1 MLPGV
6 AWVHWG
12 IFNYHLGR
20 CRSLQNAP
28 FSLSSLYL
36 STSFLAEQ
44 VPKIEHSNLHV
55 RLLVVFNT
63 LISQC
68 IAWVRFLLWSMKHFN
83 VMTPGLP
90 FMPIRTCTDGGLEFW
105 HHDMMKSYYFHLF
118 KCFGGSLSSLL
129 CHIWAFWTFNFG
141 VSFQRCTRSSNDARS
156 RGQPSGSA
164 RPGRDAS
171 PRRSHRSLSPL
182 SPPVSSRC
190 VFHKRKCRQHKSLH
204 LDECL
209 TSLRICNHAWHD
221 TPSKKKFQEI
231 HLQIRAFIFHCV
243 RKPTGRFSTR
253 GSSRRQ
259 WLQNCRQPH
268 LRKHV
273 RVFSGL
279 VSCREL
285 EAKSNTMLGHF
296 GRL

>member
-1 MLPGV
+1 
-6 AWVHWG
+6 
-12 IFNYHLGR
+12 
-20 CRSLQNAP
+20 
-28 FSLSSLYL
+28 
-36 STSFLAEQ
+36 
-44 VPKIEHSNLHV
+44 
-55 RLLVVFNT
+55 
-63 LISQC
+63 
-68 IAWVRFLLWSMKHFN
+68 
-83 VMTPGLP
+83 MTPGLP

-105 HHDMMKSYYFHLF
+105 HHHMVKSCNFHLLKF
-118 KCFGGSLSSLL
+118 FVGSLSSLL
-129 CHIWAFWTFNFG
+129 CHIWAFWTLNFG

-164 RPGRDAS
+164 RPGHGKTKNVSSAS
-171 PRRSHRSLSPL
+171 WSL

-190 VFHKRKCRQHKSLH
+190 VFRKRKCRQHKSLH

-209 TSLRICNHAWHD
+209 TSLRICNRAWHD
-221 TPSKKKFQEI
+221 TPWRVSGNPSTNQSLHFP
-231 HLQIRAFIFHCV
+231 CV
-243 RKPTGRFSTR
+243 RKPPGRFSTR

-285 EAKSNTMLGHF
+285 EAKSSIMLGHF
-296 GRL
+296 GRLQQ

>member
-44 VPKIEHSNLHV
+44 VPKIEHSNPHV

-105 HHDMMKSYYFHLF
+105 HHHMVKSCNFHLLKF
-118 KCFGGSLSSLL
+118 FVGSLSSLL
-129 CHIWAFWTFNFG
+129 CHIWAFWTLNFG
-141 VSFQRCTRSSNDARS
+141 VSFRRCTRSSNDARS

-164 RPGRDAS
+164 RPGHGKTKNVSSAS
-171 PRRSHRSLSPL
+171 WSL

-209 TSLRICNHAWHD
+209 TS
-221 TPSKKKFQEI
+221 
-231 HLQIRAFIFHCV
+231 HLQSCLTWYSLKGLRKSIYKSEPAFSMCSKTSRAIFHSWF
-243 RKPTGRFSTR
+243 FS
-253 GSSRRQ
+253 Q
-259 WLQNCRQPH
+259 A
-268 LRKHV
+268 V
-273 RVFSGL
+273 IA
-279 VSCREL
+279 EL
-285 EAKSNTMLGHF
+285 
-296 GRL
+296 

>member
-1 MLPGV
+1 M
-6 AWVHWG
+6 
-12 IFNYHLGR
+12 
-20 CRSLQNAP
+20 
-28 FSLSSLYL
+28 SSLGHLQSSSRTMSFASECSLL
-36 STSFLAEQ
+36 SFKLVLIYIIFGRTSSQ
-44 VPKIEHSNLHV
+44 NRTQQLHV

-105 HHDMMKSYYFHLF
+105 HHMVKSCNFHLLKF
-118 KCFGGSLSSLL
+118 FVGSLSSLL
-129 CHIWAFWTFNFG
+129 CHIWAFWTLNFG
-141 VSFQRCTRSSNDARS
+141 VSFQHCTRSSNDARS

-164 RPGRDAS
+164 RPGRDVS

-209 TSLRICNHAWHD
+209 TSLRICNRAWHD
-221 TPSKKKFQEI
+221 TPSKKGLRKSIYKSEPSFSMCSKTS
-231 HLQIRAFIFHCV
+231 RAIFHSWF
-243 RKPTGRFSTR
+243 FS
-253 GSSRRQ
+253 Q
-259 WLQNCRQPH
+259 A
-268 LRKHV
+268 V
-273 RVFSGL
+273 IA
-279 VSCREL
+279 EL
-285 EAKSNTMLGHF
+285 
-296 GRL
+296 